1 MLELALPNTHA
12 LAVMILIIGALVLFT
27 RETIPLQT
35 TSLVVLVTITV
46 GFTLFPFETDGKV
59 LQASDFFL
67 GFGNKALV
75 AVCGLMLVG
84 QGLIR
89 TGALET
95 GRPLPGQAVAQGP
108 GRFLVIYHPYHRDT
122 ERLH

>member
-12 LAVMILIIGALVLFT
+12 LAVMILIFGALVLFT

-46 GFTLFPFETDGKV
+46 GFTLFPFEADGKV

-67 GFGNKALV
+67 GFGNKAISSLDS
-75 AVCGLMLVG
+75 A
-84 QGLIR
+84 
-89 TGALET
+89 T
-95 GRPLPGQAVAQGP
+95 RPWL
-108 GRFLVIYHPYHRDT
+108 RFVD
-122 ERLH
+122 